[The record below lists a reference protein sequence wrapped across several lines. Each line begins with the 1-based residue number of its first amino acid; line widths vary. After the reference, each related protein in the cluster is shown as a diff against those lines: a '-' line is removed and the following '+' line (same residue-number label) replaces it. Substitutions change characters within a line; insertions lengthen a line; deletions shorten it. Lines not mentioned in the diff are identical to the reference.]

1 VADFD
6 NAKKAKKRKRKDTE
20 GDHKTPQSEDKEE
33 ELVQELPTKKRK
45 NRTEFA
51 DPREDLA
58 LNNQTRKG
66 P

>member
-1 VADFD
+1 MADID
-6 NAKKAKKRKRKDTE
+6 KKAKKRKRKDTE
-20 GDHKTPQSEDKEE
+20 GDHKALQSEDNEE
-33 ELVQELPTKKRK
+33 EFVQQLPTKKRK
-45 NRTEFA
+45 NRTEFV